1 MNYKILLLVM
11 AVVLLSGLSGNA
23 SATSVPDLA
32 IAPTSG
38 LTADSP
44 VVGNVAHDAGAWI
57 VPPQGD
63 NPVLLAKRHH
73 RHKHKSSKR
82 RRHSSRKAAPA
93 QQTPAQPPMQSTP
106 QR

>member
-1 MNYKILLLVM
+1 MNYKILLLIMTV
-11 AVVLLSGLSGNA
+11 ALLLSGFSGNA

-32 IAPTSG
+32 IAPMSG

-63 NPVLLAKRHH
+63 NTVLLAKRHH

-82 RRHSSRKAAPA
+82 RRHSSRNAAPA
-93 QQTPAQPPMQSTP
+93 QQPPMQPAP